1 MLTNGSLNALHAKHI
16 NVNNKEFWYLL
27 MLLDCGLSQYR
38 DDTVFVSLIYLS
50 LIKLTDPLTI
60 FSSGASSLDL
70 RGLQLYL
77 PLLDGGL
84 GYAGLSCNRFDRL
97 TFAQQL

>member
-1 MLTNGSLNALHAKHI
+1 MLFVCAEAI
-16 NVNNKEFWYLL
+16 
-27 MLLDCGLSQYR
+27 GLYGVLIQNR
-38 DDTVFVSLIYLS
+38 DDTVFVSFIYLS
-50 LIKLTDPLTI
+50 LIKLADPLMI

-77 PLLDGGL
+77 PLLDSSL

-97 TFAQQL
+97 TFAQ

>member
-1 MLTNGSLNALHAKHI
+1 MAVESA
-16 NVNNKEFWYLL
+16 
-27 MLLDCGLSQYR
+27 LSQYR

-60 FSSGASSLDL
+60 FSSGASSVDL

-77 PLLDGGL
+77 PLLDSGL
-84 GYAGLSCNRFDRL
+84 GYAGLSCNRFYRL